1 MRSSCGRWRWS
12 IIRTVGG
19 SIQTVFRS
27 RVFPSH
33 WTRTGSPAKGPDEPV
48 QGRGLHVPF
57 HVPGEGVVVHRL
69 LVDLRE
75 LLGEAG
81 APPVPSAGRDPLR
94 GRGGPEPVGEP
105 GAAVPPLVLLLEGD
119 ENPRGVHGG
128 SALTG

>member
-27 RVFPSH
+27 RVSPSH

-75 LLGEAG
+75 LLDQTELLALRITQGGLDLASPEAP
-81 APPVPSAGRDPLR
+81 AHEV
-94 GRGGPEPVGEP
+94 RGGWGVGF
-105 GAAVPPLVLLLEGD
+105 
-119 ENPRGVHGG
+119 HGF
-128 SALTG
+128 